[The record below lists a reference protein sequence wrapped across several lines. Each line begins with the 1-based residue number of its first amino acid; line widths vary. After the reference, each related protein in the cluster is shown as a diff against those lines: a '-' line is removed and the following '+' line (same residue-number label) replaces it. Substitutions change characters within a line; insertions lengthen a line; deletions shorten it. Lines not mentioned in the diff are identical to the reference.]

1 LNEEEIRLSR
11 NKTKTHLLNSDGG
24 GGGGG
29 DKEDGTSNRYIVLV
43 KDNIAHDDAGKS
55 VDCSQSSRGMEDLQ
69 KVRK

>member
-1 LNEEEIRLSR
+1 M
-11 NKTKTHLLNSDGG
+11 
-24 GGGGG
+24 GGGG